1 MENSLERQKK
11 KSWVGSFVL
20 RVSGP
25 LCSKLVAM
33 FSGGQKRFG
42 SAPNA
47 YLNKP
52 LLDLRRLLNESLLL
66 GITKQKWRVA

>member
-11 KSWVGSFVL
+11 KSWAGSFVL

-42 SAPNA
+42 SALNA
-47 YLNKP
+47 YPNKLQPDSKKCCNHNCRQGRDCP
-52 LLDLRRLLNESLLL
+52 LR
-66 GITKQKWRVA
+66 